1 MKLSVSPRLNGNK
14 LKASLASN
22 ESFKRNTIGHSG
34 RKKDQEI
41 RVNDDLSSAAPDYS
55 INQAVSVYKKP
66 LPSPKIFNQQS

>member
-34 RKKDQEI
+34 RKKDQELK
-41 RVNDDLSSAAPDYS
+41 VNDDLSSAAPDYVS
-55 INQAVSVYKKP
+55 QAVSVYKKS
-66 LPSPKIFNQQS
+66 LPSPKIFNRQS